1 MKVNL
6 KDDLTVQA
14 TYIAIPKNLYK
25 ELNKRLCG
33 RLAKQELDDKLIV
46 FMWLLLAKRVG
57 LSNYAVIIVS

>member
-25 ELNKRLCG
+25 ELNKTLCG

-57 LSNYAVIIVS
+57 LSNYVVIIVS